1 MFAGR
6 VVFAESEAIAR
17 KSSPS
22 VDSRLWICKL
32 FRIFVPEYLRL
43 GACANREQGAMTVK
57 D

>member
-1 MFAGR
+1 MFGGCIG
-6 VVFAESEAIAR
+6 FAETVVIAR
-17 KSSPS
+17 KSRLS